1 MASLQERYYDQL
13 IERIRMDRY
22 PSQQLLDRVE
32 STLWNADQLVE
43 YVDVLLDKIDES
55 WYPSSQ
61 LLDRVNR
68 MLARVA
74 VVAA

>member
-13 IERIRMDRY
+13 IERIRADRY
-22 PSQQLLDRVE
+22 PSSQLLDRVE
-32 STLWNADQLVE
+32 VSLWSTDQVVE

-68 MLARVA
+68 MLYRVA
-74 VVAA
+74 VTR